1 MFRWTIQVN
10 DLMMELRLTS
20 LCFQVLAY
28 FTICLWV
35 IPFSF
40 FVSLSAGENVLP
52 STVQQG
58 GERWADLIKFVFIQS
73 LWPHGHVKLS
83 LYWPS
88 YWGEWYNS
96 ANRICICYFSPSLKV
111 IGLINYFVYVKKWA
125 WVLQNQIKSFSIK
138 YRAYFCLN

>member
-1 MFRWTIQVN
+1 MI
-10 DLMMELRLTS
+10 ELRLTS

-58 GERWADLIKFVFIQS
+58 GERQADLIKFVFIQS

-88 YWGEWYNS
+88 YWGEWNNS
-96 ANRICICYFSPSLKV
+96 ANRRNLHMLFFTI
-111 IGLINYFVYVKKWA
+111 
-125 WVLQNQIKSFSIK
+125 IKSNWIDKLFRICKKSGIGFFRIK
-138 YRAYFCLN
+138 SNAFQLNIEPTFVWIKQSR